1 LKIKNQKSKIKNQK
15 FLAVL
20 FDMDG
25 VLIDSMPAH
34 ISAWKQGWA
43 DWGLDVPDIEI
54 KLREGQKAVIS
65 VKEIAEKFGMPL
77 SKMELQKLLDKK
89 RLIYGALS
97 PAGMKPEARELLR
110 KLKNHGMKLALVT
123 GSVRENLEKVLTM
136 EEIALFDYILTS
148 EDIENGKPSPDPYL
162 KAQKALEVSPSE
174 CLVVENAPLG
184 IASAKS
190 AGMKVVALTS
200 TLSEDYLRDADWII
214 SNLFEVEI
222 IVNS

>member
-1 LKIKNQKSKIKNQK
+1 
-15 FLAVL
+15 
-20 FDMDG
+20 MDG
-25 VLIDSMPAH
+25 VLVDSMPAH
-34 ISAWKQGWA
+34 IEAWRQVWQTL
-43 DWGLDVPDIEI
+43 GLELPAIEI
-54 KLREGQKAVIS
+54 KIREGQKALVSI
-65 VKEIAEKFGMPL
+65 KEIAEKFGLKL
-77 SKMELQKLLDKK
+77 SEAESQELLQQKRK
-89 RLIYGALS
+89 IYSTLS
-97 PAGMKPEARELLR
+97 PAGLKPSALELLR
-110 KLKNHGMKLALVT
+110 KLKARHLKIALVT

-200 TLSEDYLRDADWII
+200 TVSEDYLRDADWII
-214 SNLFEVEI
+214 SNLSEVEI